1 MVAMVK
7 PYRHPKTGIFWIRKV
22 IPERLRPQFGG
33 RREFKVTLRT
43 REPQEAKLLASARLI
58 EFEHRL
64 QGGMGIACKE
74 LVVPPHGLLRIA
86 DNPLLIAMSVQQ
98 DTLLDLFEPW
108 QREAQPKTKTADE
121 YKKTIHEFHECVG
134 LFPLTSI
141 RTEQVRRYKDTLV
154 SKGSLAAGS
163 INKRVGVIKT
173 LLNFA
178 KANG

>member
-1 MVAMVK
+1 
-7 PYRHPKTGIFWIRKV
+7 
-22 IPERLRPQFGG
+22 
-33 RREFKVTLRT
+33 
-43 REPQEAKLLASARLI
+43 
-58 EFEHRL
+58 
-64 QGGMGIACKE
+64 MGIACKE
-74 LVVPPHGLLRIA
+74 LVVLPHGLARIV
-86 DNPLLIAMSVQQ
+86 DDPLLMAMNAQP

-141 RTEQVRRYKDTLV
+141 KTEHVRRYKDSLV

-163 INKRVGVIKT
+163 SNQRVGVIKT

-178 KANG
+178 KANGYIESNPAEGIKVKRTKAVAQRHPFTNNEIKAIFTSPVFKSNHRPRAGTRQCRQPLTGVSRLCR